1 LSSYNKCNSSIIKE
15 NKEVSNELYT
25 IEFRRKVFYRERVE
39 IKDVAEQDRK
49 GIGTFGEYDIAR
61 DK

>member
-1 LSSYNKCNSSIIKE
+1 MNYVQLSLE
-15 NKEVSNELYT
+15 ER
-25 IEFRRKVFYRERVE
+25 FFYRERGE